1 MKIAN
6 DARRRTLLKTMGAG
20 FVGSTVFA
28 GSASAGN
35 TGDERRQDSFTWAQG
50 DLYEMLE
57 AEPHPPNRDSEG
69 NEEAH
74 RPLWVIASMA
84 GTGEAGSEHSPH
96 PNPEGLPIDH
106 VVPLVDF
113 SAQWHVHLVVDKE
126 EMFIDTDGDGEAETP
141 NLVREDHNGNFL
153 TSASRIQNA
162 TNVAFVDTDVVFTC
176 PIRPHKHKGG
186 QGRS

>member
-1 MKIAN
+1 MRIAN
-6 DARRRTLLKTMGAG
+6 DARRRTVLKTIGAVA
-20 FVGSTVFA
+20 VGSTAFA
-28 GSASAGN
+28 GSASAGG
-35 TGDERRQDSFTWAQG
+35 TGDERRQESFAWAQN

-57 AEPHPPNRDSEG
+57 SEPHPPNRDNEG

-84 GTGEAGSEHSPH
+84 GTGVAGSEHSPH

-126 EMFIDTDGDGEAETP
+126 RPFVDRDGDGEAETP
-141 NLVREDHNGNFL
+141 NLVRTDQNGDFL
-153 TSASRIQNA
+153 TSASRIQGA
-162 TNVAFVDTDVVFTC
+162 TNVAIIETDVVFTC
-176 PIRPHKHKGG
+176 PIRPHNHKG
-186 QGRS
+186 